1 MANESELLWQMAFE
15 ETKTQFK
22 TANFL
27 EEQKAIK
34 AFSQNKNVFVNLAA
48 GFGKSII
55 YQCLTIVDDVLL
67 L

>member
-1 MANESELLWQMAFE
+1 MANESELLWQMSFE

-27 EEQKAIK
+27 EEQKKAIK
-34 AFSQNKNVFVNLAA
+34 AFSQNKNVFVNLAT

-55 YQCLTIVDDVLL
+55 NQCLTIVDDVLL
-67 L
+67 